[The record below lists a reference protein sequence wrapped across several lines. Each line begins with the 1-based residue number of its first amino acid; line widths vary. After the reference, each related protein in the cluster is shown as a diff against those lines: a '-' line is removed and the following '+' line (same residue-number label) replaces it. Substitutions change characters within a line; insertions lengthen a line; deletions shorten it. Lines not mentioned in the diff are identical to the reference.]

1 MTGGDILLECLKAQ
15 GVRAIFGMPG
25 TQNLALYDAFHRR
38 GQGIQHYLIRNEQ
51 AATLLAGGFARAT
64 GEVGV
69 AMTVPGPGASNAST
83 GIGDAF
89 TDCQPVLLITG
100 GFERFMHHRDRSKL
114 FHGLDQAS
122 FFRPIVRHYACPQ
135 SAAQIPQAV
144 RAVFGAI
151 WSGRPGPV
159 VLEIPP
165 DVAAEDGGE
174 PSIPQRVVPR
184 FDNLPNAAAVQR
196 AASLLRDCGRPAI
209 LAGGDV
215 VASGAMPALE
225 QLATRLGAPVIQ
237 TRLGKGAFPTDHLL
251 NVGNSRHKRAK
262 AVLAAADALI
272 AVGVRFTQ
280 IDTANWRLT
289 VPPCLIQID
298 RDPAEIGR
306 EFPVSE
312 GLTGDVTPSI
322 QVLIHVLGD
331 SYKPAG
337 WSEVLPQIQSQH
349 TRPPVPV
356 LSDIRAVLP
365 RDGILVADITSL
377 SYRAFDEYP
386 TFGPRDFLYS
396 CHYVTMGCALPMSLG
411 AKIACPDRPVVA
423 MCGDGGVIMSIGELA
438 TAAQYNIAVV
448 FVVVV
453 DNALMA
459 IKASQVKHYAGRLID
474 TELPNPDFVAL
485 ARSFGIAGFRAND
498 LGHFRT
504 LLADALAANRPAL
517 IEVPMA
523 DRAAEIMQ
531 QIPWLTGE

>member
-38 GQGIQHYLIRNEQ
+38 GQDIQHYLIRNEQ
-51 AATLLAGGFARAT
+51 AATLMAGGFARAT

-69 AMTVPGPGASNAST
+69 AMTVPGPGATNAST

-100 GFERFMHHRDRSKL
+100 GFERFMDHRDRSKL

-122 FFRPIVRHYACPQ
+122 FFRPIVRHYGCPQ
-135 SAAQIPQAV
+135 SAAQIPHAV
-144 RAVFGAI
+144 RAAFAAI
-151 WSGRPGPV
+151 WAGRPGPV

-165 DVAAEDGGE
+165 DVAAEECGD
-174 PSIPQRVVPR
+174 PSIPERVAPR
-184 FDNLPNAAAVQR
+184 LDKLPNPAAVQR
-196 AASLLRDCGRPAI
+196 AASLLRGCHRPAI
-209 LAGGDV
+209 LAGGDI

-237 TRLGKGAFPTDHLL
+237 TRLGKGSLSADHPL
-251 NVGNSRHKRAK
+251 NFGNSRHKRAK

-280 IDTANWRLT
+280 IDTANWRMT
-289 VPPCLIQID
+289 IPPCLVQID

-312 GLTGDVTPSI
+312 GLAGDLAPAI
-322 QVLIHVLGD
+322 EVLLQVLGD
-331 SYKPAG
+331 SYQPAG
-337 WSEVLPQIQSQH
+337 WREVLPQIQAQH

-356 LSDIRAVLP
+356 LSDIRAVLS

-377 SYRAFDEYP
+377 SYRAFDEFPNY
-386 TFGPRDFLYS
+386 GPRDFLYS

-411 AKIACPDRPVVA
+411 AKIASPDRPVVA
-423 MCGDGGVIMSIGELA
+423 LCGDGGVIMSIGELA
-438 TAAQYNIAVV
+438 TAVQYNIAVV
-448 FVVVV
+448 IVVVV

-459 IKASQVKHYAGRLID
+459 IKASQLKHYAGRLID

-485 ARSFGIAGFRAND
+485 ARSFGIAGHRAND
-498 LGHFRT
+498 LGHFRS
-504 LLADALAANRPAL
+504 LLAEALASNKPTL

-523 DRAAEIMQ
+523 DRAGEIMQ

>member
-51 AATLLAGGFARAT
+51 AATMLAGGFARAT

-89 TDCQPVLLITG
+89 TDCQPVLLVTG
-100 GFERFMHHRDRSKL
+100 GFERFMDRRDRSKL

-122 FFRPIVRHYACPQ
+122 LFRPIVRHYGCPQ
-135 SAAQIPQAV
+135 LAAQIPQAV
-144 RAVFGAI
+144 RAAFAAI
-151 WSGRPGPV
+151 WAGRPGPV

-165 DVAAEDGGE
+165 DVAAEECSD
-174 PSIPQRVVPR
+174 PTIPERIAPR
-184 FDNLPNAAAVQR
+184 LDNLPNPASVQR
-196 AASLLRDCGRPAI
+196 AASLLRNCNRPAI

-225 QLATRLGAPVIQ
+225 QLATRLGAPVIE
-237 TRLGKGAFPTDHLL
+237 TRLGKGSLPADHPL
-251 NVGNSRHKRAK
+251 NLGNSRHKRAK

-280 IDTANWRLT
+280 IDTANWRMT
-289 VPPCLIQID
+289 IPPCLIQID

-312 GLTGDVTPSI
+312 GLTGDLAPSIHELI
-322 QVLIHVLGD
+322 QVLGE
-331 SYKPAG
+331 SYQPAG
-337 WSEVLPQIQSQH
+337 WREVLPQIQAQH
-349 TRPPVPV
+349 IRPPVPV

-386 TFGPRDFLYS
+386 TYGPRDFLYS
-396 CHYVTMGCALPMSLG
+396 CHYVTMGCGLPMSLG
-411 AKIACPDRPVVA
+411 AKTACPDRPVVA
-423 MCGDGGVIMSIGELA
+423 LCGDGGVIMSIGELA

-448 FVVVV
+448 IVVVV

-459 IKASQVKHYAGRLID
+459 IKASQVKHYGGRLID

-485 ARSFGIAGFRAND
+485 ARSFGVAGFRANN
-498 LGHFRT
+498 LGHFQT
-504 LLADALAANRPAL
+504 LLGEALAANKPAL

-523 DRAAEIMQ
+523 DCAAEIMQ